1 MSVPARKSEM
11 AAAAFGPAKSNRI
24 PRAKK
29 TMSIGVV
36 LKRIN
41 EEFPEV
47 TVSKIRF
54 LESEGLISPSRTSSG
69 YRRYTEDD
77 VNRLRYILVTQR
89 DHYLPLKVIREQLE
103 AIDSGEVASIMS
115 ASSSTPVVSPEN
127 FRDPAPVRLSDADL
141 ASGAGTNDG
150 LVAECIK
157 LGLIAPD
164 PAGYFTADDMAIVS
178 TVVRLTEAGLESRHL
193 KSLKNAAVRQSDIVE
208 QVTRPYA
215 LAKDE
220 TARHRANEKQQEIA
234 ALVVSLHATL
244 LKNALRG

>member
-1 MSVPARKSEM
+1 MSVPARKNEVASSVY
-11 AAAAFGPAKSNRI
+11 KSARGGRI

-41 EEFPEV
+41 EEFPDV

-77 VNRLRYILVTQR
+77 VERLRYILITQR

-103 AIDSGEVASIMS
+103 AIDVGEVTSIMS

-127 FRDPAPVRLSDADL
+127 FRDPAPVRLSDVDL
-141 ASGAGTNDG
+141 ANGSGADED
-150 LVAECIK
+150 LVFECIK
-157 LGLIAPD
+157 LGLITPD
-164 PAGYFTADDMAIVS
+164 PAGYFTADDMAIVT
-178 TVVRLTEAGLESRHL
+178 TVARLTDAGLQSRHL
-193 KSLKNAAVRQSDIVE
+193 KSLKNAAIRQSDIVE
-208 QVTRPYA
+208 QVTQP
-215 LAKDE
+215 LAMGRDD
-220 TARHRANEKQQEIA
+220 TAKHRADEKQQEIA

-244 LKNALRG
+244 LKNALRS